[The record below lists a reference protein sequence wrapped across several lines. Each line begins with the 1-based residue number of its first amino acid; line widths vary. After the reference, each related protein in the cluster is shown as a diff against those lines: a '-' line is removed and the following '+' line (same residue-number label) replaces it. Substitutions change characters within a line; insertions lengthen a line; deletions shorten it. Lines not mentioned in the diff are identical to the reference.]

1 MCGFAGYAGL
11 KTHDQVVIEKMIE
24 KIHHRGPDSQGY
36 FSEDGVALGF
46 ARLSI
51 IDLEGGSQPLYNE
64 DGSLVLV
71 FNGEIYNY
79 QTLREELLKAGHVFS
94 TNTDSETL
102 IHGYE
107 EWGKEGLLSKLRG
120 MFAFV
125 IYDRKN
131 KSVFGAR
138 DHFGIKP
145 FYYYKGKD
153 VLLFGS
159 ESKSFL
165 EHPEFVKELN
175 EERLPD
181 FMTFGCLPGDE
192 TFFRNVYKLLP
203 GHYLT
208 YENGQLDINMY
219 WEPKFEVDE
228 SLTDEKVA
236 DKLDEIISES
246 VDKHVIADVPYCSF
260 LSSGVDSSYIAYE
273 LKEGQ
278 KADDLTTYTID
289 FEDKR
294 YSERAHAKE
303 LADELGIKN
312 IAREVTADE
321 YITDAEKIQYYMD
334 EPLANPSANLLYYVA
349 QRAVKDY
356 KVTLSG
362 EGADEMFGGY
372 GIYHEVYSLSGYQ
385 KLPLGFRKALA
396 KIVAPLPHFKG
407 KGFITRG
414 SKSIEERY
422 IGNSN
427 VYKYEERDL
436 YLKKKYPSRSPYDI
450 AMDYYKNAPE
460 LDDVTK
466 MQYLDF
472 FMWLR
477 QEILLKADKMTMAN
491 SLELRVPFMDIEV
504 FKFAN
509 KIPAKCKISKDNTK
523 IAFRKLADRKFSKKS
538 AERKKLMFPSPLPA
552 WIREEKYYNIIKKEF
567 EGDIAAKFFN
577 QERILQ
583 VLEDHKNEV
592 ISDSV
597 RIWLVYNF
605 CLWYKAY
612 FVNNGDLKK
621 IEEDCAALLA

>member
-1 MCGFAGYAGL
+1 MCGFAGYAGI

-24 KIHHRGPDSQGY
+24 KIHHRGPDQQGY

-64 DGSLVLV
+64 DGSIVLT
-71 FNGEIYNY
+71 FNGELYNY
-79 QTLREELLKAGHVFS
+79 QSLREELLAAGHIFS
-94 TNTDSETL
+94 TNTDSEIL

-107 EWGKEGLLSKLRG
+107 QWGKKGLLERLRG

-125 IYDRKN
+125 IYDRNK
-131 KSVFGAR
+131 KSVFGVR

-153 VLLFGS
+153 SLLWGS
-159 ESKSFL
+159 ECKSFL

-192 TFFRNVYKLLP
+192 TFFKNVYKLLP

-208 YENGQLDINMY
+208 YENGKLDIEMY
-219 WEPKFEVDE
+219 WEPTFNVDE
-228 SLTDEKVA
+228 SLTKDQVA
-236 DKLDEIISES
+236 DKLDDIISES

-278 KADDLTTYTID
+278 KAKDLTTYTID

-312 IAREVTADE
+312 IGREVTADE

-334 EPLANPSANLLYYVA
+334 EPLANPSANLLYYVS
-349 QRAVKDY
+349 QRAVKDF

-372 GIYHEVYSLSGYQ
+372 RMYHEVQSLQGYQ
-385 KLPLGFRKALA
+385 KLPKGLRKGLA
-396 KIVAPLPHFKG
+396 KLVAPLPHFKG
-407 KGFITRG
+407 KSFIIRG
-414 SKSIEERY
+414 SKSVEERY

-427 VYKYEERDL
+427 VYKYEERDKF
-436 YLKKKYPSRSPYDI
+436 LKKKYPSRNPLDI
-450 AMDYYKNAPE
+450 AMDYYKKAPD
-460 LDDVTK
+460 LDDVSK

-472 FMWLR
+472 YMWLR

-504 FKFAN
+504 FNFAN
-509 KIPAKCKISKDNTK
+509 TIPSKCKISKENTK
-523 IAFRKLADRKFSKKS
+523 IAFRQLADRKFSRKS
-538 AERKKLMFPSPLPA
+538 AERQKLMFPSPLPA
-552 WIREEKYYNIIKKEF
+552 WLREDKYYNIIRKEF

-577 QERILQ
+577 QERILK
-583 VLEDHKNEV
+583 LLDDHKNGV

-597 RIWLVYNF
+597 KIWLVYNF
-605 CLWYKAY
+605 CVWYKAY

-621 IEEDCAALLA
+621 IEADCAALLA